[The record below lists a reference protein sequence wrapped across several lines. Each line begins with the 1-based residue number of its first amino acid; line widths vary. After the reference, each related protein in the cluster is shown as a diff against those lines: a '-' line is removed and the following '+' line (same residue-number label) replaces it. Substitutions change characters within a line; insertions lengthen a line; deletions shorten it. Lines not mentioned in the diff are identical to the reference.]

1 MKSKKIPPIIQRGIF
16 IIINIILLIII
27 FIFTTIGGSITGF
40 TQGILEC
47 NSIIALIIAIL
58 IVESII
64 GWIPYKL
71 IFKKNKS

>member
-27 FIFTTIGGSITGF
+27 FIFTPIGGSITGF